1 VITHIVLLQ
10 PRADLS
16 EQQRNDALET
26 LKHAAAN
33 VPEIRSY
40 RLGRRVKHGLPGYEQ
55 LMPHDFE
62 FALIIEVD
70 DIAAAGALPESP
82 RAPRARRPVLQ
93 RHDGALAYDYQF
105 DEMGLPEPRRRDRP
119 DSGERGD
126 ADELGR

>member
-10 PRADLS
+10 PRPDLS
-16 EQQRNDALET
+16 EQQRNEALET

-70 DIAAAGALPESP
+70 DIAALTRYLKAPAHLALGDLFYS
-82 RAPRARRPVLQ
+82 ATTA
-93 RHDGALAYDYQF
+93 ALAYDYQF
-105 DEMGLPEPRRRDRP
+105 DEMGSP
-119 DSGERGD
+119 
-126 ADELGR
+126 